1 MGDFISVFMTWLM
14 IVKANSDDVNGD
26 DDDDDNDDVDGVDGD
41 GDDNDDDK

>member
-1 MGDFISVFMTWLM
+1 MGDFISVFMTRLM
-14 IVKANSDDVNGD
+14 IVKANSDDVNG